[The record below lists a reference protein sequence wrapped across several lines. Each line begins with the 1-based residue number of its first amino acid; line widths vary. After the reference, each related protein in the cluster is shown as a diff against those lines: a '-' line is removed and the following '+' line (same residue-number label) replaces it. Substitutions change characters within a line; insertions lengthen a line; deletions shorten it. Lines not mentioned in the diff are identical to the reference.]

1 MFNNVKKEKEEIK
14 RIANVLM
21 DYFKANYDCGDKN
34 NLAYRYPV
42 FTLKILYRL
51 IWNPAVTFKKRNLY
65 FWLLY
70 RILRYF
76 QRKVVIMEDRYS
88 KYLNNMSS
96 SIYTF
101 ILGLENVMINGEEPL
116 YQEAAKLYNEDVDFI
131 NRLKEDMEKIYSLP
145 DDYYCWLKD
154 YISINGNARIMSDI
168 PIKLTNMILRL
179 YLGERYQN
187 ELGVMWNIRKS
198 CKSTDEQIQNE
209 HNPSISLHEFKKVL
223 YNTYNMHHQQL
234 MDRINNEEIAMYDT
248 GDIIKDTLIDMI
260 NTNSFVDDTGM
271 LPVAGLSMYKFEE
284 TPYGRTIKFN
294 HFYIGTMHNLLFK

>member
-1 MFNNVKKEKEEIK
+1 MS
-14 RIANVLM
+14 A
-21 DYFKANYDCGDKN
+21 
-34 NLAYRYPV
+34 
-42 FTLKILYRL
+42 IL
-51 IWNPAVTFKKRNLY
+51 
-65 FWLLY
+65 
-70 RILRYF
+70 
-76 QRKVVIMEDRYS
+76 
-88 KYLNNMSS
+88 
-96 SIYTF
+96 
-101 ILGLENVMINGEEPL
+101 
-116 YQEAAKLYNEDVDFI
+116 
-131 NRLKEDMEKIYSLP
+131 
-145 DDYYCWLKD
+145 
-154 YISINGNARIMSDI
+154 
-168 PIKLTNMILRL
+168 IKLTNMILRL

-198 CKSTDEQIQNE
+198 CESTDEQIQNE